1 MAPTRDGPGIGW
13 RLTGTITAAA
23 LALAIA
29 GLALIASAPSSG
41 PEHPVLRISQRNEQ
55 FHPGVLVIHRGDT
68 VRVINDDGEVRHHA
82 YVDSPEFKFDSGD
95 QEPGRHSDIRFTIAG
110 HFVVLCAI
118 HPRMRLDVDV
128 R

>member
-1 MAPTRDGPGIGW
+1 MAPTRDGRGVGW
-13 RLTGTITAAA
+13 RLAGTVTAAA
-23 LALAIA
+23 LVLAAA
-29 GLALIASAPSSG
+29 GLALIASAPSSAPGG
-41 PEHPVLRISQRNEQ
+41 PTLRVSQRNER
-55 FHPGVLVIHRGDT
+55 FHPGVLIIHRGDT
-68 VRVINDDGEVRHHA
+68 VRVINDDGEVRHHD

-110 HFVVLCAI
+110 HYVVLCAI